1 MYYYCSM
8 KTDELIDW
16 DTVPLNAAAPI
27 KTEQVLSKIEMGIVS
42 TSERLAIINSGSI
55 DIPKIELVKECLM
68 AELNRLEID
77 RQMLF
82 YIKAMQELGVS

>member
-1 MYYYCSM
+1 MYYYTSM

-16 DTVPLNAAAPI
+16 DTVPFNTEAPI

-42 TSERLAIINSGSI
+42 LSERLAIINSGSI
-55 DIPKIELVKECLM
+55 DIPKLDLVKECLTS
-68 AELNRLEID
+68 ELNRLEVD

-82 YIKAMQELGVS
+82 YIRAMQELGVH

>member
-1 MYYYCSM
+1 M

-16 DTVPLNAAAPI
+16 DTVPFNAEAPI
-27 KTEQVLSKIEMGIVS
+27 KTEQVLSKIEMGIVLN
-42 TSERLAIINSGSI
+42 SEKLSMLNSGSV
-55 DIPKIELVKECLM
+55 DIPKLELVKECLM

-77 RQMLF
+77 RQMVF

>member
-1 MYYYCSM
+1 M

-16 DTVPLNAAAPI
+16 DAVPLNAAAPI
-27 KTEQVLSKIEMGIVS
+27 KTEQVLSKIEMGIVLN
-42 TSERLAIINSGSI
+42 SEKLSMLNSGSV
-55 DIPKIELVKECLM
+55 DIPKLELVKECLM